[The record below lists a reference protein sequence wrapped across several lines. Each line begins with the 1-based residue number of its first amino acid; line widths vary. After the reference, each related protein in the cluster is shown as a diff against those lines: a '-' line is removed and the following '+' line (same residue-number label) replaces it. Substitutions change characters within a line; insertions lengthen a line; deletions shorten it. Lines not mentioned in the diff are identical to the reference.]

1 MIGIKLENHMD
12 CIHICMQAQK
22 LVNQYIKNH
31 GHNSDL
37 MLVLQIKEVV
47 DGNMDYTKKLTFI
60 ES

>member
-1 MIGIKLENHMD
+1 MD
-12 CIHICMQAQK
+12 CKHICMQAQK
-22 LVNQYIKNH
+22 LVNQYIQNH
-31 GHNSDL
+31 GHNNDL